1 MISPQFRP
9 ILGGYEM
16 AAERLSQALAERGHR
31 VMVIS
36 ERRQPHWPRQ
46 ESYGKITINRWWCI
60 YRKGVHMMTS
70 LFGLSFWLLKNG
82 RKFEVWHVHQYGVH
96 AALTIFLGRFLR
108 RRLVLKLTSSG
119 QQGLEVTLAS
129 GKMPS
134 LMKFLHHQFDAI
146 FVTTRE
152 TAAEA
157 VAFGFK
163 QGSIKL
169 LGNGVD
175 INVFRP
181 RTENEKQ
188 LMKDKLG
195 LTKNRT
201 VVFVGRLSKEKN
213 ISGLLHS
220 WHQAYSASLEDWKL
234 VIVGD
239 GPERRELEN
248 NAMKLNIA
256 DSVLFVGMQTNVS
269 EWLGASDVYVLSS
282 FNEGLSNTLL
292 EAMASGLPAVVT
304 SVSGSVELIKE
315 TESGF
320 VVEVNDTLSYSNA
333 LLTLFKSEPLRQRMG
348 SNARK
353 VIESKYSLSFVAA
366 EYDLV
371 YSDLQ
376 SQQAILN
383 TKRLYSCVV

>member
-1 MISPQFRP
+1 MNILMISPQFRP
-9 ILGGYEM
+9 LVGGYER
-16 AAERLSQALAERGHR
+16 AAERLSVALAQKGHQ
-31 VMVIS
+31 VTIIA
-36 ERRQPHWPRQ
+36 ERRSNEWPKSEILQ
-46 ESYGKITINRWWCI
+46 KVSIYRWSCI
-60 YRKGVHMMTS
+60 YRRGVHMITS
-70 LFGLSFWLLKNG
+70 LFGLAFWLFKNG
-82 RKFEVWHVHQYGVH
+82 KKFEIWHVHQYGAH
-96 AALTIFLGRFLR
+96 AAVAVLLGRYQR
-108 RRLVLKLTSSG
+108 RCLVLKVTSSG
-119 QQGLEVTLAS
+119 QQGLEATLAS

-157 VAFGFK
+157 VAFGYK

-201 VVFVGRLSKEKN
+201 VVFVGRLAKVKN
-213 ISGLLHS
+213 ISSLLHS
-220 WHQAYSASLEDWKL
+220 WHQAYSASLGDWKL

-256 DSVLFVGMQTNVS
+256 DSVFFVGMQTNVS

-282 FNEGLSNTLL
+282 FIEGLSNTLL

-320 VVEVNDTLSYSNA
+320 VVDVNDTLSYSNA
-333 LLTLFKSEPLRQRMG
+333 LLTLFKSEEMRQRMG

-353 VIESKYSLSFVAA
+353 VIESKYSLSFVAD
-366 EYDLV
+366 EYERV

-376 SQQAILN
+376 AQQAILN
-383 TKRLYSCVV
+383 TKRL